1 MFFNLLNLL
10 NFRWEELP
18 SMPVERGYSLVQEVG
33 GKIYV
38 MKGSDTDT
46 DTSVDCFDL
55 ERKLWTRVPD
65 LSYKY
70 DDMTSAVNWKGVLH
84 VFHSQ
89 ESEEES
95 DEESGDESDTESE
108 EENEEADSMQY
119 HTHVE
124 IYDPKAV

>member
-1 MFFNLLNLL
+1 M
-10 NFRWEELP
+10 
-18 SMPVERGYSLVQEVG
+18 
-33 GKIYV
+33 

-46 DTSVDCFDL
+46 DTSVDCFDP

-108 EENEEADSMQY
+108 EENDEADSMQY

-124 IYDPKAV
+124 IYDPKANQWITKNSFVTSIDSQRIFVIKKKFLGHEVKG